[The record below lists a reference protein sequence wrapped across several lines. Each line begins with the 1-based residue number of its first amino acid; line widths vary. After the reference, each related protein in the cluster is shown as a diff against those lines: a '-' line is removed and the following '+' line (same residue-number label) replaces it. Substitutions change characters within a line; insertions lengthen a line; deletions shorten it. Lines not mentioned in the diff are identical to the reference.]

1 MKKFLVILSICL
13 LTSCSGMP
21 LEKCADDGMKYEF
34 DFFRDKGYIL
44 TDSEYQSCREYG
56 NRNSGCHNKIF
67 RDKYLNQSLDIK
79 LKDYRYTAAFKN
91 CEIEKTKYP
100 ETFKSKWK

>member
-1 MKKFLVILSICL
+1 MNKLLPILLVVVLSG
-13 LTSCSGMP
+13 CSGNP
-21 LEKCADDGMKYEF
+21 LEKCADDGIKYEF
-34 DFFRDKGYIL
+34 KFFRDKGYIL

-67 RDKYLNQSLDIK
+67 RDRYLNQSLDIK
-79 LKDYRYTAAFKN
+79 LKDYRYTTAFKK